1 VLPLLRFVLELGC
14 LGWAVGQKTPR
25 AIRRFSA
32 SNLLFAVVGETVLA
46 GVFGDVANRTYT
58 GIYVVLSLGVYW
70 TMGVIVKEVLDV
82 KPHVNPTRAVAF
94 VVAGA
99 MTAIVAGTLLGHV
112 IGPFDWLTTLD
123 AAMLVFMGV
132 CVGMGAAKQTRMWQN
147 ASLVL
152 MAYWF
157 AQALFEIGL
166 QLHLWAPDWMRA
178 NEWFPAVLT
187 CAGCVWVSYISRLKG
202 RKAEA

>member
-1 VLPLLRFVLELGC
+1 VLGLVRALLEMGC
-14 LGWAVGQKTPR
+14 LGWAAVQRTPR
-25 AIRRFSA
+25 AIRRYVWMQLA
-32 SNLLFAVVGETVLA
+32 GALVLEVALA
-46 GVFGDVANRTYT
+46 GVFGDVSNGTYT

-70 TMGVIVKEVLDV
+70 TMGTIVREVLDV
-82 KPHVNPTRAVAF
+82 KPHVNPSRAVAF

-99 MTAIVAGTLLGHV
+99 MTAVMAGTLLGHV
-112 IGPFDWLTTLD
+112 MGPFDWLTTLD

-132 CVGMGAAKQTRMWQN
+132 CVGMGAAKQTRMWQHS
-147 ASLVL
+147 SLVL

-166 QLHLWAPDWMRA
+166 QLHLWTPDWMRA
-178 NEWFPAVLT
+178 NQWFPAVLT

-202 RKAEA
+202 SKAEA